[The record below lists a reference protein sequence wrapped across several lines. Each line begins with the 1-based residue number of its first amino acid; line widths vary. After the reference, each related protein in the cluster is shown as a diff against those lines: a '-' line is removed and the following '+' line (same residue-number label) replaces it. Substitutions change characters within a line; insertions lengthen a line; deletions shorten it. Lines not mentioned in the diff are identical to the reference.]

1 METARPILCLGEAI
15 VDLICEKPLP
25 AGQAPDRLVPY
36 PGGALA
42 NVAVA
47 AARAGAPAALAGGV
61 GTDQWGDWLARLLE
75 EEGVSTD
82 WLARLEHADTPLGI
96 VTLDAHGEPTF
107 QIYGEH
113 IGPTM
118 AAAGEHLAEAVASSS
133 GLVIGS
139 NTMVGTVEREVTR
152 RAVELSVA
160 LDRPVL
166 FDPNFRPN
174 RWRDRSQAVTWCRE
188 LVRGS
193 RVVKCNRFE
202 AELLTGESDALAA
215 ARLLVADGPGLAVV
229 TDGDRN
235 VVTAGAVEAAWRPV
249 PAEVVSPLG
258 AGDAFMGAFAAGLLE
273 LDWDLERAGETLERS
288 ARAAAEVCAHLGAQ
302 G

>member
-25 AGQAPDRLVPY
+25 PGRAPDRLMPY

-61 GTDQWGDWLARLLE
+61 GNDQWGNWLAGLLEEERVSTRWLARLDQ
-75 EEGVSTD
+75 T
-82 WLARLEHADTPLGI
+82 DTPLGI
-96 VTLDAHGEPTF
+96 VTLDTHGEPTF

-118 AAAGEHLAEAVASSS
+118 AAAGELLPEAIESSAA
-133 GLVIGS
+133 LVIGS

-152 RAVELSVA
+152 RAVELTVGFG
-160 LDRPVL
+160 RPVL

-174 RWRDRSQAVTWCRE
+174 RWRDQKQAIAWCRE

-193 RVVKCNRFE
+193 TVIKCNRYE
-202 AELLTGESDALAA
+202 AEFLTGEPDALTA
-215 ARLLVADGPGLAVV
+215 ARRLVAEGPDLAVV
-229 TDGDRN
+229 TDGERR
-235 VVTAGAVEAAWRPV
+235 VVTAGAVQATCRPR
-249 PAEVVSPLG
+249 PADVVSPLG

-273 LDWDLERAGETLERS
+273 LGFDLARAGEALE
-288 ARAAAEVCAHLGAQ
+288 AAAAAAAAVCTHLGAQ